1 MIEIAKN
8 KSLKEMNTFGI
19 DVLAEQYISISKEK
33 ELKEVLRRFYASEIF
48 ILGGGSNMLL
58 TKNIEKTVVHI
69 NLKGIEVIQETDD
82 FVDLKVAAGENWHQ
96 FVLYCIERNYG
107 GLENLSYIPGNVGT
121 SPIQNIGAYG
131 VELKDH
137 FLSCTAIHR
146 QTLSFKTITAQEC
159 QFGYRQSIFKNK
171 LKGQYVITSVSFR
184 LLKKD
189 HQLHLEYGSIQET
202 LTQKGITKP
211 TIKDV
216 SDAVIAIRSS
226 KLPNPNELGNSGSFF
241 KNPVISGDK
250 FNVLSE
256 KEDLR
261 YYKISD
267 DAYKIPAGWLID
279 QVGLKAYRDGDAGV
293 HKNQALVLVNH
304 GNASGEDILKL
315 AKFVQSKV
323 KERFNIELE
332 PEVNIF

>member
-1 MIEIAKN
+1 
-8 KSLKEMNTFGI
+8 MNTFGI
-19 DVLAEQYISISKEK
+19 DVLAEQYISISREK

-58 TKNIEKTVVHI
+58 TKDIEETVVHI

-107 GLENLSYIPGNVGT
+107 GLENLSYIPGHVGT

-131 VELKDH
+131 IELKDH

-146 QTLSFKTITAQEC
+146 QTLSFKTFTAQEC
-159 QFGYRQSIFKNK
+159 EFGYRQSIFKNK

-184 LLKKD
+184 LLKQK

-202 LTQKGITKP
+202 LTQKKITKP

-241 KNPVISGDK
+241 KNPVISGDE
-250 FNVLSE
+250 FHLLSE
-256 KEDLR
+256 KENLR

-267 DAYKIPAGWLID
+267 NAYKIPAGWLID

-293 HKNQALVLVNH
+293 HKDQALVLVNH
-304 GNASGEDILKL
+304 GNASGEDILNL